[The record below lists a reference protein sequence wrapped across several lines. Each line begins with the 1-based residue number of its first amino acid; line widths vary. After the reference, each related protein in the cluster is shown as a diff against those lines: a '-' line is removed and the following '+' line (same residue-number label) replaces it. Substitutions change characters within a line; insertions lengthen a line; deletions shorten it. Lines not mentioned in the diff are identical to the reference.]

1 MTTSAAFA
9 DDTLQ
14 LLTQDYLRLLL
25 AGNRAEASQLVLNA
39 REQGC
44 ALKDIYL
51 GILQPALRE
60 VGELWHVGQI
70 SVAQEHFC
78 SAATQMVMSQLYPWV
93 FRSDKINR
101 SLVAACVPQELH
113 EIGIRMVADLFE
125 VEGWH
130 TYFTGANT
138 PSSSLVATIEERQA
152 DVVAISATIPQHIP
166 SVMRLIE
173 AIRAS
178 GISIL
183 IIEHLM
189 RVITAVSDRIVVMNH
204 GSKLAEG
211 LPAEVLN
218 DKAVI
223 QAYLGEDFG
232 AHG

>member
-173 AIRAS
+173 AIRATDY
-178 GISIL
+178 GQ
-183 IIEHLM
+183 
-189 RVITAVSDRIVVMNH
+189 RVKIMVGGYPFNLSADLWQRVGADAFAADAYEAVRVGNRLVDDSRLDR
-204 GSKLAEG
+204 
-211 LPAEVLN
+211 
-218 DKAVI
+218 
-223 QAYLGEDFG
+223 
-232 AHG
+232 